1 MKSVIDIQ
9 IKADMTAEEKLEQ
22 IAYPVENLQLMLS
35 ALTKMHID
43 HSLSGDELTALFNTL
58 HKQVL
63 DIQRALKS

>member
-35 ALTKMHID
+35 ALTKMHLD
-43 HSLSGDELTALFNTL
+43 HPLPGDELTALLNIL
-58 HKQVL
+58 HKQLL
-63 DIQRALKS
+63 DIQRSIN

>member
-35 ALTKMHID
+35 ALTKMHLD
-43 HSLSGDELTALFNTL
+43 HPLLGDELTALLNIL

-63 DIQRALKS
+63 DIQRSIN